1 MKKNGRKL
9 DKLVEEYLKLYPYIY
24 KEKVGTLTK
33 NQMIAICISELLNI
47 MPEKEVAFI
56 KYRYLKGWT
65 IVKVAQEMNYS
76 QQMIYVI
83 RKNALEK
90 IFHGISHLLYSEEK
104 KLFSN
109 TEKDDEIVYIINKRF
124 YYGMNKYI

>member
-9 DKLVEEYLKLYPYIY
+9 DKLVEEYLKLYPYIN

-33 NQMIAICISELLNI
+33 DQMVAICISELLNI
-47 MPEKEVAFI
+47 MPEKEFAFI

-65 IVKVAQEMNYS
+65 IVKIAQEMSYS

-83 RKNALEK
+83 RKNALKK
-90 IFHGISHLLYSEEK
+90 IYHGISHLLYNEEK
-104 KLFSN
+104 ELVAKV
-109 TEKDDEIVYIINKRF
+109 EKVDETVYINNNRS
-124 YYGMNKYI
+124 